1 MNRVR
6 SDFTWNVITKDL
18 QGLARRMETTS
29 QNIAN
34 ANTPGYARREV
45 SFEDQLRD
53 VIEAP
58 RQLPLKATAERH
70 LSNIVTDVSGI
81 QPLERRVG
89 HEIYRLDGNNVDPE
103 TEMARLTQT
112 RMSYQAMTRVLSR
125 KIAMYRKAIGGA
137 GS

>member
-1 MNRVR
+1 MR
-6 SDFTWNVITKDL
+6 SDFTWDVITKDL
-18 QGLARRMETTS
+18 QGLARRMETSS

-58 RQLPLKATAERH
+58 RQLPLSTTAERH
-70 LSNIVTDVSGI
+70 FSNITTDVSGVR
-81 QPLERRVG
+81 PLEGRVG

-112 RMSYQAMTRVLSR
+112 RMSYQAMTRILSR
-125 KIAMYRKAIGGA
+125 KVAMYRKAIGGA
-137 GS
+137 GA